1 MPSSQSTDLLRGLG
15 LSRNPFTDRTAE
27 KTNLDTTSLYT
38 HSDLQGFQP
47 SGAQHLLSICSLRL
61 HTVPAACDPGLI
73 SALLQLLMQAFLM
86 NCRPDVPAVWEARLW
101 QDHHP
106 HAGKRARA

>member
-27 KTNLDTTSLYT
+27 KTHLDTTALYT

-47 SGAQHLLSICSLRL
+47 SGAQEHNAFGACLSMHAQVRRRLAKRGHALSRGIRCGADQTYLLFGRRGSGKT
-61 HTVPAACDPGLI
+61 TVR
-73 SALLQLLMQAFLM
+73 MQ
-86 NCRPDVPAVWEARLW
+86 VS
-101 QDHHP
+101 
-106 HAGKRARA
+106 G